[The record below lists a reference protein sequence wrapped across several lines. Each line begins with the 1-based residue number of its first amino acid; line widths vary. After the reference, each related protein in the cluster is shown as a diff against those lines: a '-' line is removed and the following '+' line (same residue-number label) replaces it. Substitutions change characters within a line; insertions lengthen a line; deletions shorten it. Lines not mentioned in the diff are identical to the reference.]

1 MLDDW
6 VLVKIY
12 GPQTDEVT
20 EEWRKLHKAAHD
32 TYFPPDILR
41 VIKLRRMGWAEH
53 VARVGRGE
61 MHAVFCCGNQKE
73 RYHLDN
79 IDIDGRIIL
88 KLIFRK
94 SVGSS

>member
-1 MLDDW
+1 M
-6 VLVKIY
+6 
-12 GPQTDEVT
+12 E
-20 EEWRKLHKAAHD
+20 
-32 TYFPPDILR
+32 
-41 VIKLRRMGWAEH
+41 WAEH